1 MRIAERNLR
10 PKAGD
15 RIFRNMTMDEAT
27 VMAQKSCERMNL
39 KVIDYQLRLLAN
51 EFWNYGQAPFLHTI
65 TEEEAEKWN

>member
-1 MRIAERNLR
+1 
-10 PKAGD
+10 
-15 RIFRNMTMDEAT
+15 MTMDEAT